1 MKDNV
6 LLIGNGI
13 NRIKQNYSWSDL
25 LNDLIKYVKSPYGIS
40 TSKKPFPLLYEEIF
54 LNALK
59 NRGINEFELK
69 SKIAELFRNT
79 NYNELQ
85 KLLLNLKIKNILT
98 TNYDYNFESV
108 EFSDQKKLKHTEK
121 IKETTY
127 SLFRNYKIKDKYIWH
142 IHGELNYPQSILLGY
157 NHYSGYLQQ
166 IRNYFYNVL
175 NYKNENYFPALR
187 VRIENGPIFFQT
199 WIDFFFLSNVYIL
212 GLSLD
217 FTEMHLWWILN
228 IRSRLMNSKKNLIT
242 NEIYFII
249 PDNEDLNQD
258 ILQLLSINDVKY
270 IPIEMNNNNYEQFYK
285 DAILKIKS
293 KTV

>member
-1 MKDNV
+1 M
-6 LLIGNGI
+6 
-13 NRIKQNYSWSDL
+13 
-25 LNDLIKYVKSPYGIS
+25 
-40 TSKKPFPLLYEEIF
+40 
-54 LNALK
+54 
-59 NRGINEFELK
+59 
-69 SKIAELFRNT
+69 
-79 NYNELQ
+79 
-85 KLLLNLKIKNILT
+85 LNLKIKNILT

-166 IRNYFYNVL
+166 IRNYFYNGL

-293 KTV
+293 KL